1 MVGKKLK
8 CGVDMYKRSK
18 CVPSFP
24 FIQAFVH
31 FKMFPYDS
39 FLRAFHY
46 DTWQMDVLGQLCSV
60 VPVVDLA
67 PPASLQRAENYNILM
82 DEAQWILRH
91 PRARQ
96 VLVEWLRT
104 SEDLVLEAGELM
116 SVLANHATR
125 MPLMRT
131 DAQILTSA
139 VLRGLHQET
148 LLQSL
153 IQNGWLSRVFH
164 MAEIGGYLDE
174 MSCCGSNEPQLLR
187 DLYAAAK
194 EVYMA

>member
-1 MVGKKLK
+1 
-8 CGVDMYKRSK
+8 
-18 CVPSFP
+18 
-24 FIQAFVH
+24 
-31 FKMFPYDS
+31 MFPYDS

-46 DTWQMDVLGQLCSV
+46 DTWQMDVLGQLCAETRV
-60 VPVVDLA
+60 YDLA
-67 PPASLQRAENYNILM
+67 PPAPIQRAENYNVLM

-96 VLVEWLRT
+96 VLMEWLRS
-104 SEDLVLEAGELM
+104 SEDLVGDAGELM

-131 DAQILTSA
+131 DAQILTCA
-139 VLRGLHQET
+139 VLRGLHQEP

-153 IQNGWLSRVFH
+153 IQKGWLSRIFH

-174 MSCCGSNEPQLLR
+174 MSCCGRNEPQQLR

>member
-1 MVGKKLK
+1 
-8 CGVDMYKRSK
+8 
-18 CVPSFP
+18 
-24 FIQAFVH
+24 
-31 FKMFPYDS
+31 MFPYDS

-46 DTWQMDVLGQLCSV
+46 DTWQMEVLGELCAETRV
-60 VPVVDLA
+60 YDLA
-67 PPASLQRAENYNILM
+67 LPAPLQHAENYNVLT

-104 SEDLVLEAGELM
+104 SDDLVGDAGELM

-131 DAQILTSA
+131 DAQALTCA
-139 VLRGLHQET
+139 VLRGLGQPEQVKP
-148 LLQSL
+148 LLESL
-153 IQNGWLSRVFH
+153 IQKGWLSRIFH

-174 MSCCGSNEPQLLR
+174 IPICGSNEPQELS